1 MSNSLCSVDI
11 CFVDVVVDGP
21 FDHYADHAKKPFLLL
36 VFLVSINLFHSSPNE
51 CFMCL
56 PVISLADFFL
66 SFSPQFLMR
75 LRQHHAYNLYMCI
88 YWWMLSL
95 FDSSSNVSPT
105 KIKLKIIELSH
116 QSNVQRHH
124 ATKPAT
130 FTLWL
135 TLCNYFVNNSIKFLT
150 IPTSHKSPLT
160 NSLEWLLL
168 LNCVYTSKIS

>member
-75 LRQHHAYNLYMCI
+75 LRQHHAYNLYVHILMDAVFIRQQQQCFTNKDQTENNWVKSSI
-88 YWWMLSL
+88 ERTTTPRNEAGDIHIMIDTLQL
-95 FDSSSNVSPT
+95 LCKQFNKIFDNSNEP
-105 KIKLKIIELSH
+105 
-116 QSNVQRHH
+116 
-124 ATKPAT
+124 
-130 FTLWL
+130 
-135 TLCNYFVNNSIKFLT
+135 
-150 IPTSHKSPLT
+150 
-160 NSLEWLLL
+160 
-168 LNCVYTSKIS
+168 